1 MRTDSTSGQ
10 NALGQLCEQLGACV
24 ETAYE
29 QREDHSYDGLKIS
42 SLPDAVIRVKE
53 AVQVGKVL
61 KIANQYGIP
70 VTTRGAGSSLTGGAT
85 PIRGGWVLDL
95 SLLDHLEIDEENQL
109 ARCGPGV
116 VVAELQAKAAET
128 GLFYPPDPSSKKFC
142 TLGGNV
148 ACNAGGLRCVKYGVT
163 RDYVLS
169 LGGYLANGEYV
180 QWGRATRKFATGY
193 NIRDLWVGSEGTLG
207 VVTDITLRLIDLPS
221 STRTFLGVFQSDEIA
236 LSSPQALRKLGL
248 RPAILEYMDPW
259 TIDCLQKYVGTEVF
273 PGIEP
278 HPMLLI
284 EVDGSEQEVE
294 AQGKLL
300 ERWMAETALT
310 YRSAATLEEA
320 EKLWDVRRQGSSSMK
335 KLASTKLNE
344 DVVVPLDQQV
354 ELVRSVEELRK
365 RHQIK
370 IGVFGHC
377 GDGNLH
383 VNLMYDEE
391 NTEETERAVS
401 ALRELMSKVISLG
414 GAISGEH
421 GVGLAK
427 TPFVREQ
434 FNDAEWDAMR
444 AVKRALDPKNILNPG
459 KIFDVFHPWEQK
471 KISVTLSWELENEEP
486 KPQEA

>member
-1 MRTDSTSGQ
+1 MTESTSGHS
-10 NALGQLCEQLGACV
+10 AIKQLCEQLGDCV
-24 ETAYE
+24 ETSFG
-29 QREDHSYDGLKIS
+29 QREDYSYDGLKIS
-42 SLPDAVIRVKE
+42 SLPDAVIQVKE
-53 AVQVGKVL
+53 AAQVGTVL

-70 VTTRGAGSSLTGGAT
+70 ITTRGAGSSLTGGAT
-85 PIRGGWVLDL
+85 PIQGGWVLDL
-95 SLLDHLEIDEENQL
+95 SQLNHFEIDEENQL

-116 VVAELQAKAAET
+116 VVAELQTAAAELN
-128 GLFYPPDPSSKKFC
+128 LFYPPDPSSKKFC

-163 RDYVLS
+163 RDYILS
-169 LGGYLANGEYV
+169 LSGYLANGEYV
-180 QWGRATRKFATGY
+180 RWGRATRKFATGY
-193 NIRDLWVGSEGTLG
+193 NLRDLWVGSEGTLG
-207 VVTDITLRLIDLPS
+207 VVTEITVLLINLPKT
-221 STRTFLGVFQSDEIA
+221 TRTFLGVFESDALA
-236 LSSPQALRKLGL
+236 LSSPHALRKLGL
-248 RPAILEYMDPW
+248 RPSILEYMDRW

-284 EVDGSEQEVE
+284 EVDGNEHEV
-294 AQGKLL
+294 QDQSKLL
-300 ERWMAETALT
+300 ENWLADTALA
-310 YRSAATLEEA
+310 YRSAVTPEEA

-344 DVVVPLDQQV
+344 DVVVPLSRQI
-354 ELVRSVEELRK
+354 ELVQSVEELRK
-365 RHQIK
+365 KHGIK

-391 NTEETERAVS
+391 NEEETSRAVL
-401 ALRELMSKVISLG
+401 ALRELMSQVISLD

-434 FNDAEWDAMR
+434 FNDAEWNVMLE
-444 AVKRALDPKNILNPG
+444 VKKALDPKNILNPG

-471 KISVTLSWELENEEP
+471 KIPVTLSWELENEEP

>member
-1 MRTDSTSGQ
+1 MTESTS
-10 NALGQLCEQLGACV
+10 NPAAILRLCEQLGDCV
-24 ETAYE
+24 ETSYE
-29 QREDHSYDGLKIS
+29 QREGASYDGLKIS

-53 AVQVGKVL
+53 AAQVGTVL
-61 KIANQYGIP
+61 KTANQYGIQ

-85 PIRGGWVLDL
+85 PIQAGWVLDL
-95 SLLDHLEIDEENQL
+95 SKLNHFEIDEENQL

-116 VVAELQAKAAET
+116 VVADLQAAAAEQD
-128 GLFYPPDPSSKKFC
+128 LFYPPDPSSKKFC

-163 RDYVLS
+163 RDYILS
-169 LGGYLANGEYV
+169 LSGYLANGEYV
-180 QWGRATRKFATGY
+180 RWGRATRKFATGY
-193 NIRDLWVGSEGTLG
+193 NLRDLWVGSEGTLG
-207 VVTDITLRLIDLPS
+207 VVTEIAVRLIDLPKT
-221 STRTFLGVFQSDEIA
+221 TRTFLGVFESDELA
-236 LSSPQALRKLGL
+236 LSSPHALRTLGL
-248 RPAILEYMDPW
+248 RPSILEYMDRW

-273 PGIEP
+273 SGIEP

-284 EVDGSEQEVE
+284 EVDGNEHEVQEQS
-294 AQGKLL
+294 KLL
-300 ERWMAETALT
+300 ESWLADTALAH
-310 YRSAATLEEA
+310 RSAGTLEEA
-320 EKLWDVRRQGSSSMK
+320 EKLWNVRRQGSSSMK

-344 DVVVPLDQQV
+344 DVVVPLSRQI
-354 ELVRSVEELRK
+354 ELVQSVEELRK
-365 RHQIK
+365 KYVIK

-391 NTEETERAVS
+391 NDKETDLAVS

-434 FNDAEWDAMR
+434 FNDAEWSAML
-444 AVKRALDPKNILNPG
+444 AVKKAFDPNNILNPG

-471 KISVTLSWELENEEP
+471 KKDVTMSWELENEEP
-486 KPQEA
+486 KPQEV

>member
-1 MRTDSTSGQ
+1 MTESTSRYSAI
-10 NALGQLCEQLGACV
+10 NQLCEQLGDCV
-24 ETAYE
+24 ETSFE
-29 QREDHSYDGLKIS
+29 QREDYSYDGLKIS

-53 AVQVGKVL
+53 AVQVGTVL
-61 KIANQYGIP
+61 KIANKYGIA

-85 PIRGGWVLDL
+85 PIQAGWVLDL
-95 SLLDHLEIDEENQL
+95 SQLNHFEIDEENQL

-116 VVAELQAKAAET
+116 VVADLQVAAAEQD
-128 GLFYPPDPSSKKFC
+128 LFYPPDPSSKKFC

-163 RDYVLS
+163 RDYILS
-169 LGGYLANGEYV
+169 LSGFLANGEYV
-180 QWGRATRKFATGY
+180 RWGRATRKFATGY
-193 NIRDLWVGSEGTLG
+193 NLRDLWVGSEGTLG
-207 VVTDITLRLIDLPS
+207 VVTEITVRLIDLPKT
-221 STRTFLGVFQSDEIA
+221 TRTFLGVFESDELA
-236 LSSPQALRKLGL
+236 LSSPHALWKLGL
-248 RPAILEYMDPW
+248 RPSILEYMDSW
-259 TIDCLQKYVGTEVF
+259 TIDCLQKYVCTEVF

-284 EVDGSEQEVE
+284 EVDGNEHEVE
-294 AQGKLL
+294 EQSKLL
-300 ERWMAETALT
+300 ENWLSEIALA
-310 YRSAATLEEA
+310 YRCAVTPEEA

-344 DVVVPLDQQV
+344 DVVVPLSRQI
-354 ELVRSVEELRK
+354 ELVHSVEELRK
-365 RHQIK
+365 KYGIK

-383 VNLMYDEE
+383 VNLMYDED
-391 NTEETERAVS
+391 NKEETGRAVS
-401 ALRELMSKVISLG
+401 ALRELMSQVISLD

-434 FNDAEWDAMR
+434 FKDSEWNAMQ
-444 AVKRALDPKNILNPG
+444 AIKKALDPNNILNPG
-459 KIFDVFHPWEQK
+459 KIFDVYHPWEQK
-471 KISVTLSWELENEEP
+471 KIPVTLSWEHENEEP

>member
-1 MRTDSTSGQ
+1 MTESTSGHS
-10 NALGQLCEQLGACV
+10 AIEQLCEQLGDCV
-24 ETAYE
+24 ETSFG
-29 QREDHSYDGLKIS
+29 QREDYSYDGLKIS
-42 SLPDAVIRVKE
+42 SLPDAVIRIKGAE
-53 AVQVGKVL
+53 QVATVL
-61 KIANQYGIP
+61 KIANQYCIP
-70 VTTRGAGSSLTGGAT
+70 ITTRGAGSSLTGGAT
-85 PIRGGWVLDL
+85 PIQGGWVLDL
-95 SLLDHLEIDEENQL
+95 SQLNHFEIDEENQL

-116 VVAELQAKAAET
+116 VVADLQTAAAELN
-128 GLFYPPDPSSKKFC
+128 LFYPPDPSSKKFC
-142 TLGGNV
+142 SLGGNV

-163 RDYVLS
+163 RDYILS
-169 LGGYLANGEYV
+169 LSGYLANGEYV
-180 QWGRATRKFATGY
+180 RWGRATRKFATGY
-193 NIRDLWVGSEGTLG
+193 NLRDLWVGSEGTLG
-207 VVTDITLRLIDLPS
+207 VVTEIMVRLIDLPQT
-221 STRTFLGVFQSDEIA
+221 TRTFLGVFESDALA
-236 LSSPQALRKLGL
+236 LSSPHALRKLGL
-248 RPAILEYMDPW
+248 RPSILEYMDRW

-284 EVDGSEQEVE
+284 EVDGNEHEV
-294 AQGKLL
+294 QDQSKLL
-300 ERWMAETALT
+300 EDWLMDTALAH
-310 YRSAATLEEA
+310 RSAVTPEEA

-344 DVVVPLDQQV
+344 DVVVPLSRQI
-354 ELVRSVEELRK
+354 ELVQSVEELRK
-365 RHQIK
+365 KYGIK

-391 NTEETERAVS
+391 NEEETSRAVS
-401 ALRELMSKVISLG
+401 ALRELMSQVISLD

-434 FNDAEWDAMR
+434 FNDPEWNAML
-444 AVKRALDPKNILNPG
+444 AVKKALDPKNILNPG

>member
-1 MRTDSTSGQ
+1 MTESTSGHS
-10 NALGQLCEQLGACV
+10 AIEQLCEQLVDCV
-24 ETAYE
+24 ETSFG
-29 QREDHSYDGLKIS
+29 QREDYSYDGLKIS
-42 SLPDAVIRVKE
+42 SLPDAVIQVKE
-53 AVQVGKVL
+53 AAQVGTVL
-61 KIANQYGIP
+61 KIANQYGIA

-85 PIRGGWVLDL
+85 PIQGGWVLDL
-95 SLLDHLEIDEENQL
+95 SQLNHFEIDEENQF

-116 VVAELQAKAAET
+116 VVADLQAATAEQD
-128 GLFYPPDPSSKKFC
+128 LFYPPDPSSKKFC

-163 RDYVLS
+163 RDYILS
-169 LGGYLANGEYV
+169 LSGYLANGEYV
-180 QWGRATRKFATGY
+180 RWGRATRKFATGY
-193 NIRDLWVGSEGTLG
+193 NLRDLWVGSEGTLG
-207 VVTDITLRLIDLPS
+207 VVTEIMVRLIDLPKT
-221 STRTFLGVFQSDEIA
+221 TRTFLGVFESDELA
-236 LSSPQALRKLGL
+236 LSSPHALRKLGL
-248 RPAILEYMDPW
+248 RPSILEYMDRW
-259 TIDCLQKYVGTEVF
+259 TIDCLQKYVGSEVF
-273 PGIEP
+273 TGIEP

-284 EVDGSEQEVE
+284 EVDGNEHEVQEQS
-294 AQGKLL
+294 KLL
-300 ERWMAETALT
+300 EDWLAETALAH
-310 YRSAATLEEA
+310 RSAVTPEEA

-344 DVVVPLDQQV
+344 DVVVPLSRQI
-354 ELVRSVEELRK
+354 ELVQSVEELRIK
-365 RHQIK
+365 YGIK

-391 NTEETERAVS
+391 NVEETGRAVS
-401 ALRELMSKVISLG
+401 ALRELMSQVISLD

-434 FNDAEWDAMR
+434 FNDAEWNAML
-444 AVKRALDPKNILNPG
+444 AVKKALDPKNILNPG

-471 KISVTLSWELENEEP
+471 KIPVTLSWELENEEP

>member
-1 MRTDSTSGQ
+1 MTESTSGHS
-10 NALGQLCEQLGACV
+10 AIEQLCEQLGDCV
-24 ETAYE
+24 ETSFG
-29 QREDHSYDGLKIS
+29 QREDYSYDGLKIS

-53 AVQVGKVL
+53 AAQVGTVL
-61 KIANQYGIP
+61 KIANQYGIA
-70 VTTRGAGSSLTGGAT
+70 VTTRGTGSSLTGGAT
-85 PIRGGWVLDL
+85 PIQGGWVLDL
-95 SLLDHLEIDEENQL
+95 SQLNHFEIDDENQL
-109 ARCGPGV
+109 ARCDPGV
-116 VVAELQAKAAET
+116 VVADLQAAAAEQD
-128 GLFYPPDPSSKKFC
+128 LFYPPDPSSKKFC

-163 RDYVLS
+163 RDYILS
-169 LGGYLANGEYV
+169 LSGYLANGEYV
-180 QWGRATRKFATGY
+180 RWGRATRKFATAY
-193 NIRDLWVGSEGTLG
+193 NLRDLWVGSEGTLG
-207 VVTDITLRLIDLPS
+207 VVTEITVRLVDLPKT
-221 STRTFLGVFQSDEIA
+221 TRTFLGVFESDELA
-236 LSSPQALRKLGL
+236 LSSPHALRKLGL
-248 RPAILEYMDPW
+248 SPSILEYMDRW

-284 EVDGSEQEVE
+284 EVDGNEHEVQEQS
-294 AQGKLL
+294 KLL
-300 ERWMAETALT
+300 ENWLMDTSLAH
-310 YRSAATLEEA
+310 RSAVTPEEA

-344 DVVVPLDQQV
+344 DVVVPLSRQI
-354 ELVRSVEELRK
+354 ELVQSVEELRK
-365 RHQIK
+365 KYGIK

-391 NTEETERAVS
+391 NEEETSRAVS
-401 ALRELMSKVISLG
+401 ALRELMSQVISLD

-434 FNDAEWDAMR
+434 FKDAEWNAML
-444 AVKRALDPKNILNPG
+444 AVKKALDPKNILNPG

-471 KISVTLSWELENEEP
+471 KIPVTLSWELENEEP

>member
-1 MRTDSTSGQ
+1 MTESTSGHS
-10 NALGQLCEQLGACV
+10 AIEQLREQLGDCV
-24 ETAYE
+24 ETSFG
-29 QREDHSYDGLKIS
+29 QREDYSYDGLKIS

-53 AVQVGKVL
+53 AAQVGRVL
-61 KIANQYGIP
+61 KIANQYGIA

-85 PIRGGWVLDL
+85 PIQGGWVLDL
-95 SLLDHLEIDEENQL
+95 SQLNHFEIDEENQL

-116 VVAELQAKAAET
+116 VVADLQAAAAEQD
-128 GLFYPPDPSSKKFC
+128 LFYPPDPSSKKFC

-163 RDYVLS
+163 RDYILS
-169 LGGYLANGEYV
+169 LSGYLANGEYV
-180 QWGRATRKFATGY
+180 RWGRATRKFATGY
-193 NIRDLWVGSEGTLG
+193 NLRDLWVGSEGTLG
-207 VVTDITLRLIDLPS
+207 VVTEITVRLIDLPKT
-221 STRTFLGVFQSDEIA
+221 TRPFLGVFESDELA
-236 LSSPQALRKLGL
+236 LSSPHALRRLGL
-248 RPAILEYMDPW
+248 RPSILEYMDRW

-273 PGIEP
+273 SGIEP

-284 EVDGSEQEVE
+284 EVDGNECEV
-294 AQGKLL
+294 QDQSKLL
-300 ERWMAETALT
+300 ENWLADTALA
-310 YRSAATLEEA
+310 YRSAVTPEEA

-344 DVVVPLDQQV
+344 DVVVPLSRQI
-354 ELVRSVEELRK
+354 ELVQFVEELRK
-365 RHQIK
+365 KYVIK

-391 NTEETERAVS
+391 NEEETSRAVL
-401 ALRELMSKVISLG
+401 ALRELMSQVISLD

-434 FNDAEWDAMR
+434 FNDAEWNAML
-444 AVKRALDPKNILNPG
+444 AVKKALDSKNILNPG

-471 KISVTLSWELENEEP
+471 KIPVTLSWELENEEP

>member
-1 MRTDSTSGQ
+1 MTESISGHS
-10 NALGQLCEQLGACV
+10 AIEQLCKQLSDCV
-24 ETAYE
+24 ETSFV
-29 QREDHSYDGLKIS
+29 QREDYSYDGLKIS

-53 AVQVGKVL
+53 AAEVGTVL
-61 KIANQYGIP
+61 KIANQYGIA

-85 PIRGGWVLDL
+85 PIQGGWVLDL
-95 SLLDHLEIDEENQL
+95 SRLNHFEIDEENQL

-116 VVAELQAKAAET
+116 VVADLQAEAAEQD
-128 GLFYPPDPSSKKFC
+128 LFYPPDPSSKKFC

-163 RDYVLS
+163 RDYILS
-169 LGGYLANGEYV
+169 LSGYLANGEYV
-180 QWGRATRKFATGY
+180 RWGRATRKFATGY
-193 NIRDLWVGSEGTLG
+193 NLRDLWVGSEGTLG
-207 VVTDITLRLIDLPS
+207 VVTEITVRLIDLPKT
-221 STRTFLGVFQSDEIA
+221 TRTFLGVFESDELA
-236 LSSPQALRKLGL
+236 LSSPHALRKLGL
-248 RPAILEYMDPW
+248 RPSILEYMDRW

-284 EVDGSEQEVE
+284 EVDGNESEVQE
-294 AQGKLL
+294 QSMFL
-300 ERWMAETALT
+300 ENWLADTALAH
-310 YRSAATLEEA
+310 RSAVTPEEA

-344 DVVVPLDQQV
+344 DVVVPLSRQI
-354 ELVRSVEELRK
+354 ELVQSVEELRK
-365 RHQIK
+365 KYGIK

-391 NTEETERAVS
+391 NEEETSRAVS
-401 ALRELMSKVISLG
+401 ALRELMSQVISLD

-434 FNDAEWDAMR
+434 FKDAEWNAML
-444 AVKRALDPKNILNPG
+444 AVKKALDPKNILNPG

-471 KISVTLSWELENEEP
+471 KIPVTLSWELENEEP

>member
-1 MRTDSTSGQ
+1 MTESTSG
-10 NALGQLCEQLGACV
+10 NSAINQLCKQLGDCV
-24 ETAYE
+24 ETSFG
-29 QREDHSYDGLKIS
+29 QLEDYSYDGLKIS
-42 SLPDAVIRVKE
+42 SLPDAVIRIKE
-53 AVQVGKVL
+53 AAQVGTVL
-61 KIANQYGIP
+61 KIANQYG
-70 VTTRGAGSSLTGGAT
+70 VALTTRGAGSSLTGGAT
-85 PIRGGWVLDL
+85 PIQGGWVLDL
-95 SLLDHLEIDEENQL
+95 SLLTHFEIDEENQL

-116 VVAELQAKAAET
+116 VVADLQAAAAEQD
-128 GLFYPPDPSSKKFC
+128 LFYPPDPSSKKFC

-163 RDYVLS
+163 RDYILS

-180 QWGRATRKFATGY
+180 RWGRATRKFATGY
-193 NIRDLWVGSEGTLG
+193 NLRDLWVGSEGTLG
-207 VVTDITLRLIDLPS
+207 VVTEITVRLINLPKT
-221 STRTFLGVFQSDEIA
+221 TRTFLGVFESDELA
-236 LSSPQALRKLGL
+236 LSSPHALRKLGL
-248 RPAILEYMDPW
+248 RPSILEYMDRW

-284 EVDGSEQEVE
+284 EVDGNEQEV
-294 AQGKLL
+294 QDQSKLL
-300 ERWMAETALT
+300 ENWLTDTALAHQ
-310 YRSAATLEEA
+310 SAKTLVEA

-344 DVVVPLDQQV
+344 DVVVPLDRQV
-354 ELVRSVEELRK
+354 ELVRAVEELRK
-365 RHQIK
+365 KYGIK

-391 NTEETERAVS
+391 NEEETSRAVS
-401 ALRELMSKVISLG
+401 ALRELMSNVISLD

-434 FNDAEWDAMR
+434 FNDAEWNAML
-444 AVKRALDPKNILNPG
+444 AVKKALDPKNILNPG

-471 KISVTLSWELENEEP
+471 KIPVTLSWELENEEP